1 MKLKTGALTL
11 FASVFLLAACGN
23 SGQEDTDTG
32 ETTDTTTQEESTS
45 ETVPSS
51 ESATN
56 DDDANEGDDNADD
69 ADDNADDTNES
80 ASSTEASQAASGD
93 FISEDEAWQVA
104 LDDAGTTDDALTERE
119 IELDDV
125 DDDDDDFDDVAHYE
139 IEFTVDDGREFEYD
153 IDATTGD
160 ILNSEKDSLSNE

>member
-23 SGQEDTDTG
+23 SGQEDTTTSETA
-32 ETTDTTTQEESTS
+32 ETTNQDASSSETSS

-51 ESATN
+51 EDTS
-56 DDDANEGDDNADD
+56 GDNADD
-69 ADDNADDTNES
+69 SNES
-80 ASSTEASQAASGD
+80 ASSSEANQAASGE
-93 FISEDEAWQVA
+93 FISEDEAWQIA
-104 LDDAGTTDDALTERE
+104 LDDAGTTEDTLTERE

-125 DDDDDDFDDVAHYE
+125 DDDDDDYDDVAHYE
-139 IEFTVDDGREFEYD
+139 IEFTVDGDREFEYD

-160 ILNSEKDSLSNE
+160 ILNSEKDS

>member
-23 SGQEDTDTG
+23 SGQEDTTTSEPA
-32 ETTDTTTQEESTS
+32 ETTNQDASSTETSS

-51 ESATN
+51 EDTS
-56 DDDANEGDDNADD
+56 GDD
-69 ADDNADDTNES
+69 ADDSNES
-80 ASSTEASQAASGD
+80 ASSSEANQAASGE
-93 FISEDEAWQVA
+93 FISEDEAWQIA
-104 LDDAGTTDDALTERE
+104 LDDAGTTEDALTERE

-125 DDDDDDFDDVAHYE
+125 DDDDDDYDDVAHYE
-139 IEFTVDDGREFEYD
+139 IEFTVDGDREFEYD

-160 ILNSEKDSLSNE
+160 ILNSEKDS

>member
-23 SGQEDTDTG
+23 SGQD
-32 ETTDTTTQEESTS
+32 DTTTSETAETTSQEASSSETSS

-51 ESATN
+51 EDTS
-56 DDDANEGDDNADD
+56 GDDS
-69 ADDNADDTNES
+69 NES
-80 ASSTEASQAASGD
+80 ASSSEANQAASGE
-93 FISEDEAWQVA
+93 FISEDEAWQIA
-104 LDDAGTTDDALTERE
+104 LDDAGTTEDALTERE

-125 DDDDDDFDDVAHYE
+125 DDDDDDYDDVAHYE
-139 IEFTVDDGREFEYD
+139 IEFTVDGDREFEYD

-160 ILNSEKDSLSNE
+160 ILNSEKDS

>member
-23 SGQEDTDTG
+23 SGQEDTTTSETA
-32 ETTDTTTQEESTS
+32 ETTNQDASSTETSS

-51 ESATN
+51 EDTS
-56 DDDANEGDDNADD
+56 GDNADD
-69 ADDNADDTNES
+69 SNES
-80 ASSTEASQAASGD
+80 ASSSEANQAASGE
-93 FISEDEAWQVA
+93 FISEDEAWQIA
-104 LDDAGTTDDALTERE
+104 LDDAGTTEDALTERE

-125 DDDDDDFDDVAHYE
+125 DDDDDDYDDVAHYE
-139 IEFTVDDGREFEYD
+139 IEFTVDGDREFEYD

-160 ILNSEKDSLSNE
+160 ILNSEKDS

>member
-56 DDDANEGDDNADD
+56 DDDANEGDD
-69 ADDNADDTNES
+69 ADDNADDGDDTNES
-80 ASSTEASQAASGD
+80 ASSNEASQAASGD

-160 ILNSEKDSLSNE
+160 ILNSEKDS

>member
-23 SGQEDTDTG
+23 SGQEDATTSETA
-32 ETTDTTTQEESTS
+32 ETTNQDASSSETSS

-51 ESATN
+51 EDTS
-56 DDDANEGDDNADD
+56 GDNADD
-69 ADDNADDTNES
+69 SNES
-80 ASSTEASQAASGD
+80 ASSSEANQAASGE
-93 FISEDEAWQVA
+93 FISEDEAWQIA
-104 LDDAGTTDDALTERE
+104 LDDAGTTEDALTERE

-125 DDDDDDFDDVAHYE
+125 DDDDDDYDDVAHYE
-139 IEFTVDDGREFEYD
+139 IEFTVDGDREFEYD

-160 ILNSEKDSLSNE
+160 ILNSEKDS

>member
-23 SGQEDTDTG
+23 SGQEDTTTSETA
-32 ETTDTTTQEESTS
+32 ETTSQEASSNETSS

-51 ESATN
+51 EDTS
-56 DDDANEGDDNADD
+56 GDDS
-69 ADDNADDTNES
+69 NES
-80 ASSTEASQAASGD
+80 ASSSEANQAASGE
-93 FISEDEAWQVA
+93 FISEDEAWQIA
-104 LDDAGTTDDALTERE
+104 LDDAGTTEDALTERE

-125 DDDDDDFDDVAHYE
+125 DDDDDDYDDVAHYE
-139 IEFTVDDGREFEYD
+139 IEFTVDGDREFEYD

-160 ILNSEKDSLSNE
+160 ILNSEKDS

>member
-23 SGQEDTDTG
+23 SGQEDTTTSETA
-32 ETTDTTTQEESTS
+32 ETTSQEASSSETSS

-51 ESATN
+51 EDTS
-56 DDDANEGDDNADD
+56 GDNADD
-69 ADDNADDTNES
+69 SNES
-80 ASSTEASQAASGD
+80 ASSSEANQAASGE
-93 FISEDEAWQVA
+93 FISEDEAWQIA
-104 LDDAGTTDDALTERE
+104 LDDAGTTEDALTERE

-125 DDDDDDFDDVAHYE
+125 DDDDDDYDDVAHYE
-139 IEFTVDDGREFEYD
+139 IEFTVDGDREFEYD

-160 ILNSEKDSLSNE
+160 ILNSEKDS

>member
-23 SGQEDTDTG
+23 SGQEDTTTSETA
-32 ETTDTTTQEESTS
+32 ETTNQDASSSETSS

-51 ESATN
+51 EDTS
-56 DDDANEGDDNADD
+56 GDNADD
-69 ADDNADDTNES
+69 SNES
-80 ASSTEASQAASGD
+80 ASSSETDQAASGE
-93 FISEDEAWQVA
+93 FISEDEAWQIA
-104 LDDAGTTDDALTERE
+104 LDDAGTTEDALTERE

-125 DDDDDDFDDVAHYE
+125 DDDDDDYDDVAHYE
-139 IEFTVDDGREFEYD
+139 IEFTVDGDREFEYD

-160 ILNSEKDSLSNE
+160 ILNSEKDS

>member
-23 SGQEDTDTG
+23 SGQEDTTTS
-32 ETTDTTTQEESTS
+32 ETSS

-51 ESATN
+51 EYTS
-56 DDDANEGDDNADD
+56 GDD
-69 ADDNADDTNES
+69 ADDNADDSNES
-80 ASSTEASQAASGD
+80 ASSSEANQAASGE
-93 FISEDEAWQVA
+93 FISEDEAWQIA
-104 LDDAGTTDDALTERE
+104 LDDTGTTEDALTERE

-125 DDDDDDFDDVAHYE
+125 DDDDDDYDNVAHYE
-139 IEFTVDDGREFEYD
+139 IEFTVDGDREFEYD

-160 ILNSEKDSLSNE
+160 ILNSEKDS

>member
-23 SGQEDTDTG
+23 SGQEDTTTS
-32 ETTDTTTQEESTS
+32 ETAEITNQDASSSETSS

-51 ESATN
+51 EDTS
-56 DDDANEGDDNADD
+56 GDD
-69 ADDNADDTNES
+69 ADDNADDNNES
-80 ASSTEASQAASGD
+80 ASSSEANQAASGE
-93 FISEDEAWQVA
+93 FISEDEAWQIA

-125 DDDDDDFDDVAHYE
+125 DDDDDDDDYDDVAHYE
-139 IEFTVDDGREFEYD
+139 IEFTVDGDREFEYD

-160 ILNSEKDSLSNE
+160 ILNSEKDS

>member
-23 SGQEDTDTG
+23 SGQEDTTTSETA
-32 ETTDTTTQEESTS
+32 ETTNQDASSSETSS

-51 ESATN
+51 EDTS
-56 DDDANEGDDNADD
+56 GDNADD
-69 ADDNADDTNES
+69 SNES
-80 ASSTEASQAASGD
+80 ASSSEANQAASGE
-93 FISEDEAWQVA
+93 FISEDEAWQIA
-104 LDDAGTTDDALTERE
+104 LDDAGTTEDALIERE

-125 DDDDDDFDDVAHYE
+125 DDDDDDYDDVAHYE
-139 IEFTVDDGREFEYD
+139 IEFTVDGDREFEYD

-160 ILNSEKDSLSNE
+160 ILNSEKDS

>member
-23 SGQEDTDTG
+23 SGQEDTTTSETA
-32 ETTDTTTQEESTS
+32 ETTNQDASSSETSS

-51 ESATN
+51 EDTS
-56 DDDANEGDDNADD
+56 GDNADGS
-69 ADDNADDTNES
+69 NES
-80 ASSTEASQAASGD
+80 ASSSEANQAASGE
-93 FISEDEAWQVA
+93 FISEDEAWQIA
-104 LDDAGTTDDALTERE
+104 LDDAGTTEDALTERE

-125 DDDDDDFDDVAHYE
+125 DDDDDDYDDVAHYE
-139 IEFTVDDGREFEYD
+139 IEFTVDGDREFEYD

-160 ILNSEKDSLSNE
+160 ILNSEKDS

>member
-23 SGQEDTDTG
+23 SGQEDTTTSETA
-32 ETTDTTTQEESTS
+32 ETTSQEASSNETSS

-51 ESATN
+51 EDTS
-56 DDDANEGDDNADD
+56 GDDS
-69 ADDNADDTNES
+69 NES
-80 ASSTEASQAASGD
+80 ASSSEANQAASGE
-93 FISEDEAWQVA
+93 FISEDEAWQIA
-104 LDDAGTTDDALTERE
+104 LDDAGTTEDALTEHE

-125 DDDDDDFDDVAHYE
+125 DDDDDDYDDVAHYE
-139 IEFTVDDGREFEYD
+139 IEFTVDGDREFEYD

-160 ILNSEKDSLSNE
+160 ILNSEKDS

>member
-23 SGQEDTDTG
+23 SGQEDTTTSETA
-32 ETTDTTTQEESTS
+32 ETTNQDASSSETSS

-51 ESATN
+51 EDTS
-56 DDDANEGDDNADD
+56 GDNADD
-69 ADDNADDTNES
+69 SNES
-80 ASSTEASQAASGD
+80 ASSSEVNQAASGE
-93 FISEDEAWQVA
+93 FISEDEAWQIT
-104 LDDAGTTDDALTERE
+104 LDDAGTTEDALTERE

-125 DDDDDDFDDVAHYE
+125 DDDDDDYDDVAHYE
-139 IEFTVDDGREFEYD
+139 IEFTVDGDREFEYD

-160 ILNSEKDSLSNE
+160 ILNSEKDS

>member
-23 SGQEDTDTG
+23 SGQEDTTTSETA
-32 ETTDTTTQEESTS
+32 ETTNQDASSTETSS

-51 ESATN
+51 EDTS
-56 DDDANEGDDNADD
+56 GDD
-69 ADDNADDTNES
+69 ADDSNES
-80 ASSTEASQAASGD
+80 ASSSEANQAASGE
-93 FISEDEAWQVA
+93 FISEDEAWQIA
-104 LDDAGTTDDALTERE
+104 LDDAGTIEDALTERE

-125 DDDDDDFDDVAHYE
+125 DDDDDDYDDVAHYE
-139 IEFTVDDGREFEYD
+139 IEFTVDGDREFEYD

-160 ILNSEKDSLSNE
+160 ILNSEKDS

>member
-23 SGQEDTDTG
+23 SGQG
-32 ETTDTTTQEESTS
+32 DTTTSETAETTNQDASSSETSS

-51 ESATN
+51 EDTS
-56 DDDANEGDDNADD
+56 GDNADGS
-69 ADDNADDTNES
+69 NES
-80 ASSTEASQAASGD
+80 ASSSEANQAASGE
-93 FISEDEAWQVA
+93 FISEDEAWQIA
-104 LDDAGTTDDALTERE
+104 LDDAGTTEDALTERE

-125 DDDDDDFDDVAHYE
+125 DDDDDDYDDVAHYE
-139 IEFTVDDGREFEYD
+139 IEFTVDGDREFEYD

-160 ILNSEKDSLSNE
+160 ILNSEKDS

>member
-23 SGQEDTDTG
+23 SGQEDATTSETA
-32 ETTDTTTQEESTS
+32 ETTNQDASSSETSS

-51 ESATN
+51 EDTS
-56 DDDANEGDDNADD
+56 GDNADD
-69 ADDNADDTNES
+69 SNES
-80 ASSTEASQAASGD
+80 VSSSEANQAASGE
-93 FISEDEAWQVA
+93 FISEDEAWQIA
-104 LDDAGTTDDALTERE
+104 LDDAGTTEDALTERE

-125 DDDDDDFDDVAHYE
+125 DDDDDDYDDVAHYE
-139 IEFTVDDGREFEYD
+139 IEFTVDGDREFEYD

-160 ILNSEKDSLSNE
+160 ILNSEKDS

>member
-23 SGQEDTDTG
+23 SGQEDTTTSETA
-32 ETTDTTTQEESTS
+32 ETTSQEASSSETSS

-51 ESATN
+51 EDTS
-56 DDDANEGDDNADD
+56 GDDS
-69 ADDNADDTNES
+69 NES
-80 ASSTEASQAASGD
+80 ASSSEANQAASGE
-93 FISEDEAWQVA
+93 FISEDEAWQIA
-104 LDDAGTTDDALTERE
+104 LDDAGTTEDALTERE

-125 DDDDDDFDDVAHYE
+125 DDDDDDYDDVAHYE
-139 IEFTVDDGREFEYD
+139 IEFTVDGDREFEYD

-160 ILNSEKDSLSNE
+160 ILNSEKDS

>member
-23 SGQEDTDTG
+23 SGQEDTTTS
-32 ETTDTTTQEESTS
+32 ETSS

-51 ESATN
+51 EGTSG
-56 DDDANEGDDNADD
+56 DA
-69 ADDNADDTNES
+69 ADDNADDSNES
-80 ASSTEASQAASGD
+80 ASSSEANQAASGE
-93 FISEDEAWQVA
+93 FISEDEAWQIA
-104 LDDAGTTDDALTERE
+104 LDDAGTTEDALTERE

-125 DDDDDDFDDVAHYE
+125 DDDDDDYDDVAHYE
-139 IEFTVDDGREFEYD
+139 IEFTVDGDREFEYD

-160 ILNSEKDSLSNE
+160 ILNSEKDS

>member
-23 SGQEDTDTG
+23 SGQEDTTTSETA
-32 ETTDTTTQEESTS
+32 ETTNQDASSTETSS

-51 ESATN
+51 EDTS
-56 DDDANEGDDNADD
+56 GDNADD
-69 ADDNADDTNES
+69 SNES
-80 ASSTEASQAASGD
+80 ASSSEANQAASGE
-93 FISEDEAWQVA
+93 FISEDEAWKIA
-104 LDDAGTTDDALTERE
+104 LDDAGTTEDALTERE

-125 DDDDDDFDDVAHYE
+125 DDDDDDYDDVAHYE
-139 IEFTVDDGREFEYD
+139 IEFTVDGDREFEYD

-160 ILNSEKDSLSNE
+160 ILNSEKDS

>member
-23 SGQEDTDTG
+23 SGQEDTTTSETA
-32 ETTDTTTQEESTS
+32 ETTNQDASSSETSS

-51 ESATN
+51 EDTS
-56 DDDANEGDDNADD
+56 GDNADD
-69 ADDNADDTNES
+69 SNES
-80 ASSTEASQAASGD
+80 ASSSEADQAASGE
-93 FISEDEAWQVA
+93 FISEDEAWQIA
-104 LDDAGTTDDALTERE
+104 LDDAGTTEDALTERE

-125 DDDDDDFDDVAHYE
+125 DDDDDDYDDVAHYE
-139 IEFTVDDGREFEYD
+139 IEFTVDGDREFEYD

-160 ILNSEKDSLSNE
+160 ILNSEKDS